1 MSKRSKRSASKS
13 VPWTRSIQRDKIPGR
28 TRGGRHAERVDASF
42 AGFLRRL
49 RRLELG
55 VVAMVRLDRKF
66 DLERFCDDVLLL
78 EADAVEKS
86 RGRNV
91 RGSEVQVPHEGG
103 AKRKAARAA
112 KNLRGPESGDEDGEI
127 SPFPPGEPDE
137 YPSSSKEI
145 LDDE

>member
-1 MSKRSKRSASKS
+1 MGRSKQSASRT
-13 VPWTRSIQRDKIPGR
+13 VPFTRSVKRDRIPGR

-49 RRLELG
+49 RRLEFA
-55 VVAMVRLDRKF
+55 VVALVKLDRKF
-66 DLERFCDDVLLL
+66 DFDSFVRDVLLL

-86 RGRNV
+86 RGGNL

-112 KNLRGPESGDEDGEI
+112 KDLRGSESGDEDGEI
-127 SPFPPGEPDE
+127 SPFPPGAPDDI
-137 YPSSSKEI
+137 PSSS
-145 LDDE
+145 